1 VKKPLISCKKYLL
14 EILLQYLAAIIQR
27 SSRNKFWL
35 GHFTLWCFDGGARSA
50 IDGRNRKMI
59 EQLRDKAMQLCA
71 EHGITVRP
79 YAGGWWLLGKEINRV
94 VGELAG
100 LCASDLNR
108 LPVMPR

>member
-1 VKKPLISCKKYLL
+1 MVLVPPEKVIAP
-14 EILLQYLAAIIQR
+14 R
-27 SSRNKFWL
+27 
-35 GHFTLWCFDGGARSA
+35 GALMMAQKARLTE
-50 IDGRNRKMI
+50 GMKML

-79 YAGGWWLLGKEINRV
+79 YAGGWWLVGKEINRV